1 MSITLDDVVLEQMQT
16 NETLGLIKKTDITF
30 SMQNEGIGILINQMQ
45 EFLGIL
51 KRNEHTKRLPKN
63 AIEQLPGA
71 TSPATLPPPNL

>member
-16 NETLGLIKKTDITF
+16 NETLGLIKEKTDITF

-51 KRNEHTKRLPKN
+51 KRNER
-63 AIEQLPGA
+63 
-71 TSPATLPPPNL
+71 

>member
-16 NETLGLIKKTDITF
+16 NETLGLIKEKTDITF

-51 KRNEHTKRLPKN
+51 KRNERYCRKCP
-63 AIEQLPGA
+63 
-71 TSPATLPPPNL
+71 